1 MKKSIIFLS
10 LAMGLAAVA
19 MAQPEPIQT
28 TKDYGLY
35 GPVKK
40 VTRVN
45 IGYDAVD
52 VCWRANAFSL
62 EFDEQ
67 GRRSDGYAYDSKGR
81 MVLGDGTYYSYDPS
95 GRLSSEQN
103 GDD

>member
-1 MKKSIIFLS
+1 
-10 LAMGLAAVA
+10 
-19 MAQPEPIQT
+19 MAT
-28 TKDYGLY
+28 T
-35 GPVKK
+35 
-40 VTRVN
+40 
-45 IGYDAVD
+45 I
-52 VCWRANAFSL
+52 SL